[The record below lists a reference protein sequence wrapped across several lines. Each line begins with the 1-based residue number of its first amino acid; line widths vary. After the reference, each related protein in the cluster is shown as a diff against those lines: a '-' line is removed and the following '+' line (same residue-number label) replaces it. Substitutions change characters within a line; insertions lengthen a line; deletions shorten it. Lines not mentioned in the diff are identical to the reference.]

1 MQDYKNWKISKKDVR
16 NEKKQLRA
24 LRKSM
29 TEVCDSETFSDNVAK
44 TRMFAWVLRNN
55 IGNKDFKDII
65 NKCSQKYRASSC
77 FYKIVFLFEAPLV
90 RVPDSISSMVDVY
103 KVKYRITSGV
113 ISCPNIQTDGGFDE
127 ERCADC
133 AHFKDLIAYQMQ
145 KAQFDKA
152 VENRANAKQKMLSH
166 FWKQKVK

>member
-1 MQDYKNWKISKKDVR
+1 MQDYKNWKNLKKDVR
-16 NEKKQLRA
+16 KEKRHLRA

-55 IGNKDFKDII
+55 IGNKNFKDVI
-65 NKCSQKYRASSC
+65 NKCSQKYRTSSC
-77 FYKIVFLFEAPLV
+77 FYKLLFAFDAPLV
-90 RVPDSISSMVDVY
+90 PVPDLVSSMVGVY

-113 ISCPNIQTDGGFDE
+113 ISCPNVQTDGGFDE

-133 AHFKDLIAYQMQ
+133 AHFKDLIEYQSL
-145 KAQFDKA
+145 KAQ
-152 VENRANAKQKMLSH
+152 NAEAQRTYELAKKNLLDN
-166 FWKQKVK
+166 FRFRKK